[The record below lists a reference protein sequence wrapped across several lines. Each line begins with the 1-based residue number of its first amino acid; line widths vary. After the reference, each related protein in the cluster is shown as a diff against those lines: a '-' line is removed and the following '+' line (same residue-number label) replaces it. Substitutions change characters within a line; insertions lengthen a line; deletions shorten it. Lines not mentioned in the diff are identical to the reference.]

1 MCLFLPIIPILKKV
15 AGGSIGQGC
24 LGLHREFEASPA
36 SLRLCLNKMKQNKT
50 TFVIFGLFF
59 GIFLL
64 YFDFILPCCLEI
76 KFLCFRN
83 SD

>member
-59 GIFLL
+59 GIF
-64 YFDFILPCCLEI
+64 FIV
-76 KFLCFRN
+76 F
-83 SD
+83 